1 MPLTKATQ
9 NVVEGIVSTG
19 STGLSAGLFIV
30 GQQYKITSLGTTT
43 QSQWNTIAGT
53 TGQTY
58 VVGSLFTAATTGAS
72 SGNGAAAVA
81 RTLANRFADVVNV
94 KDFGAVGDGVTDD
107 RQAWVNIINQF
118 PTQQVTVYIP
128 RGEYTCSGSTLIAP
142 NNILFK
148 FDKGAKIKTGQNIVL
163 TNVQASNANDTQVKQ
178 SEGAL
183 GYPDDQAQFN
193 YIELSGDTETQSREQ
208 TCYLDL
214 VDTTQNVR
222 SFAKGSYGRS
232 CEIRY
237 GGNGCSGG
245 FVGLGAWS
253 YFLRNQPAG
262 SFSNGVG
269 ILGYAASLGVN
280 AGGTLAVENGSLY
293 GSNFYA
299 RADSGST
306 FFSNITGSEVNTEVS
321 IGASVSFKSL
331 IQLVGADGVQGYDYD
346 IMLALSNK
354 GGASGWKTGI
364 GIGTFNGAHPIATTG
379 KIIETIGSATVS
391 KGIDFSS
398 YTFNSFAIHTPNF
411 TVDQSGRVSSGNYTA
426 VDNFASFQTNAN
438 LTGQERGIHF
448 GKSGSYGLWC
458 GFINDI
464 GGFTGGAIRQISSDP
479 LAIIVNNTTR
489 VLNILSTGN
498 VEAGVDNAYT
508 WGASGKKWSA
518 IWAANGTIQTSD
530 ERKKTQI
537 KESELGLDFIESL
550 KPVSYKWIVGGNKVD
565 SITTFE
571 EKEVQDSEDIE
582 IEEEVI
588 EIENGINILR
598 KVKKTISKPIFDE
611 VFVFDENKQ
620 PVYEKTVEKNKDGI
634 AITSKK
640 QKTILVP
647 RMVKKTV
654 EVQKQIETPVEG
666 KRTHF
671 GLIAQEVEESLNGI
685 DFGGLVI
692 TENNEY
698 SLRYDQFI
706 CPLIKAV
713 KELSDKV
720 KLLESK

>member
-1 MPLTKATQ
+1 MPITKATQ
-9 NVVEGIVSTG
+9 NVFEPVLATG
-19 STGLSAGLFIV
+19 ST
-30 GQQYKITSLGTTT
+30 TSRLL
-43 QSQWNTIAGT
+43 QD
-53 TGQTY
+53 
-58 VVGSLFTAATTGAS
+58 
-72 SGNGAAAVA
+72 
-81 RTLANRFADVVNV
+81 RFADVVNV
-94 KDFGAVGDGVTDD
+94 KDFGAAGDGVADD

-128 RGEYTCSGSTLIAP
+128 RGEYTCSGNTLIAP

-178 SEGAL
+178 SEPAL
-183 GYPDDQAQFN
+183 GYPADQAQFN
-193 YIELSGDTETQSREQ
+193 YLQLSGDTQTTSRAQ
-208 TCYLDL
+208 TISLDL

-222 SFAKGSYGRS
+222 SSATGSYAKS

-237 GGNGCSGG
+237 GGPNCSGG
-245 FVGLGAWS
+245 FVGLGGWS
-253 YFLRNQPAG
+253 YQLRNQPAG
-262 SFSNGVG
+262 SGSGGIG

-299 RADSGST
+299 RADSGAT
-306 FFSNITGSEVNTEVS
+306 FFINITGSEVNTEVNV
-321 IGASVSFKSL
+321 GASVSYKSL

-354 GGASGWKTGI
+354 GGASKWKTGI
-364 GIGTFNGAHPIATTG
+364 GIGPFNGVHPISTTG

-391 KGIDFSS
+391 KGIDFST

-411 TVDQSGRVSSGNYTA
+411 TVDQAGRVSSGNYTA
-426 VDNFASFQTNAN
+426 VDDFASFQTNATN
-438 LTGQERGIHF
+438 IGQERGIHF
-448 GKSGSYGLWC
+448 GRANGFGMWC
-458 GFINDI
+458 GYINSI
-464 GGFTGGAIRQISSDP
+464 SGYTGGMIRQISSDP
-479 LAIIVNNTTR
+479 LAITVNNTTR

-530 ERKKTQI
+530 ARKKTQI
-537 KESELGLDFIESL
+537 KESELGLDFIEKL
-550 KPVSYKWIVGGNKVD
+550 NPVSYKWIVGGNKVD

-571 EKEVQDSEDIE
+571 EKEVQDTESIE

-588 EIENGINILR
+588 EVENGINILR
-598 KVKKTISKPIFDE
+598 KVKKLIEKPIFDE
-611 VFVFDENKQ
+611 VLLFDENKE
-620 PVYEKTVEKNKDGI
+620 PVYEKITEKNKDGI

-640 QKTILVP
+640 QKTIFVP

-654 EVQKQIETPVEG
+654 EVAKQTETPVEG

>member
-1 MPLTKATQ
+1 MAITKATQ
-9 NVVEGIVSTG
+9 NVFEPVLVTG
-19 STGLSAGLFIV
+19 ST
-30 GQQYKITSLGTTT
+30 TSRLL
-43 QSQWNTIAGT
+43 QD
-53 TGQTY
+53 
-58 VVGSLFTAATTGAS
+58 
-72 SGNGAAAVA
+72 
-81 RTLANRFADVVNV
+81 RFADVINV
-94 KDFGAVGDGVTDD
+94 KDFGAVGDGVANDTA
-107 RQAWVNIINQF
+107 AWQLLVSTY
-118 PTQQVTVYIP
+118 PTQYITCIVP
-128 RGEYTCSGSTLIAP
+128 KGTYTCSSSVIVP
-142 NNILFK
+142 KNINVVFLS
-148 FDKGAKIKTGQNIVL
+148 GAKIATGQQLSIKNA
-163 TNVQASNANDTQVKQ
+163 TAKNANDTQVKP
-178 SEGAL
+178 SEGEL
-183 GYPDDQAQFN
+183 GYPADQAQFN
-193 YIELSGDTETQSREQ
+193 YIELSGNTETQSREQ

-237 GGNGCSGG
+237 GGNGCNGG

-306 FFSNITGSEVNTEVS
+306 FFSNITGSEVNTQVS
-321 IGASVSFKSL
+321 IGASVSYKSL
-331 IQLVGADGVQGYDYD
+331 IQLVGIDQVQGYDYD
-346 IMLALSNK
+346 IMLALSNQGT
-354 GGASGWKTGI
+354 GGISQWKTGI
-364 GIGTFNGAHPIATTG
+364 GIGPMNGAHPIATTG

-411 TVDQSGRVSSGNYTA
+411 TVDQTGRVSSGNYTA
-426 VDNFASFQTNAN
+426 IEEFASFQTNAN

-458 GFINDI
+458 GFINGI

-479 LAIIVNNTTR
+479 LAIIVNDTTR

-654 EVQKQIETPVEG
+654 EVQKQTETPVEG

-671 GLIAQEVEESLNGI
+671 GLIAQEVEKSLNGI